1 MTFQVYVHHAASIVE
16 VIYPPCPSR
25 EDVAAYVAQITR
37 LLDDRR
43 CRFGCLVDQRALI
56 VMPPDLVHTVAT
68 LNNYAELRGMVRSAR
83 IGSSAAACAQTRRM
97 AHEASL
103 SVPAGTFASRDE
115 AIRWLLEGLAEAQF
129 EHRPAPPSESR
140 RTLSGTAR

>member
-1 MTFQVYVHHAASIVE
+1 MSFQVYVHHAASIVE

-37 LLDDRR
+37 LLDERR

-83 IGSSAAACAQTRRM
+83 IVSSAVACAQTQRM
-97 AHEASL
+97 AREASL
-103 SVPAGTFASRDE
+103 AVPAATFASRDD
-115 AIRWLLEGLAEAQF
+115 AIRWLLEGLASAPYGYRATPEDRR
-129 EHRPAPPSESR
+129 RPLPGSFR
-140 RTLSGTAR
+140 